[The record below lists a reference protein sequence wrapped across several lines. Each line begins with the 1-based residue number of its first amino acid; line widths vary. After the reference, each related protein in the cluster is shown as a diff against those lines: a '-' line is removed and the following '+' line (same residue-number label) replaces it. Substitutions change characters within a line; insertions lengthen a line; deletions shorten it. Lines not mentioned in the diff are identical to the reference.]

1 MGERAFLS
9 RLEGG
14 CQVPIAAHGK
24 LKGDDFTLEGLVA
37 SLDGATVIR
46 ASLTGPARSA
56 ESIGVA
62 LAERLIAKGAGP
74 ILESLKELHEING

>member
-1 MGERAFLS
+1 MGERAFLN

-24 LKGDDFTLEGLVA
+24 LAGETITLRGLVA

-46 ASLTGPARSA
+46 ESLSGPARDA
-56 ESIGVA
+56 EKIGVS

-74 ILESLKELHEING
+74 ILESLKEIDEING